1 MSRKFKKLMATLC
14 AIALVVASLAGYEAS
29 NVKADAA
36 ITANGKTFTVGEVTG
51 NYVGF
56 VVQGA
61 FDNIR
66 FGFAWSGDSNAASP
80 NAEVTVKN
88 SSGSVVKN
96 FGSLGNG
103 SSIFV
108 NGTTPDISD
117 LASGTYTIE
126 FKGTGNFA
134 SQLTKVPLTVS
145 GGSQTAT
152 TVNPGEVYDDD
163 FDGDVMTNPWF
174 ELYTTQKPTEAPTED
189 SNYNK
194 LEDGKWTAGVN
205 GWNAYAGSW
214 GQAAASI
221 NKAGNNFVFKVDQ
234 ANKVEWSLQA
244 YKEVAGLE
252 AGVEYVYELTLSST
266 KAVNI
271 GTKEDITG
279 TELIRKDIPA
289 GQSVVYQG
297 TFTPTG
303 NTAKIF
309 AELGL
314 GAVAGA
320 EITFGD
326 LKITK
331 KNQPTTAQVT
341 TQKQTTAQVTTQKQT
356 TAQVT
361 TQKQTTAQV
370 TTQKQTTA
378 QVTTQKQT
386 TAQVTTQRQTTAQV
400 TTQKQTTAQ
409 VTTQRQTTQQVTT
422 QKATEVQTSI
432 QDLYPGKP
440 SGLVVTNGVLIWTGA
455 NNATEY
461 EVYID
466 NNKAVETIATYFTLP
481 KLPAGHHTLSVRS
494 SNTYGKSA
502 FESIGYDVAEE
513 ITTQKQTTAQVTTQ
527 AQTTQQVTTQEVT
540 TKSEYVALEDN
551 AWNNKGNWSIYAGY
565 WAGAGAKASVKEGG
579 QTLSLK
585 LDEINGALW
594 SVQARNVV
602 SGLESG
608 KEYKYEVL
616 VNSSKDITVQSKEEN
631 SDSELIAKELKAGV
645 TDTLTG
651 TFTSKGDAASV
662 LLELGSGG
670 KTDAVVN
677 VISVRVVEV
686 VKDIEP
692 NTQEVTTEQVT
703 TQEVTTQEVTS
714 QEATSEVAT
723 QVVTTKNTTPVVT
736 NPTVAKAKVKKAT
749 KKKAAKKIK
758 ITLKKIA
765 NATGY
770 QVQISKAKKFKK
782 KKILVKKNI
791 KKLKLV
797 KKAVFTI
804 KHKKIKNKKKLWVRA
819 RAYVLANGKL
829 VYGKWSKAKKA
840 KVK

>member
-361 TQKQTTAQV
+361 TQ
-370 TTQKQTTA
+370 
-378 QVTTQKQT
+378 
-386 TAQVTTQRQTTAQV
+386 
-400 TTQKQTTAQ
+400 
-409 VTTQRQTTQQVTT
+409 RQTTQQVTT

-686 VKDIEP
+686 VKATEP
-692 NTQEVTTEQVT
+692 STEEITTEQVT